1 MLRITDYTSTFQ
13 SVDHFLYI
21 NITSSE
27 RKPVHTRTIGQIK
40 TVNGLV
46 GGLRGEQSNDDFIP
60 FPIGQQKRKK
70 ISLKKN
76 KDLTSSKEG
85 VYQEQH
91 RFQHRIPLHEIV
103 VCSTE
108 QVLQTPDF
116 RKAVQGMMEI
126 KNFAWNFISA
136 CQFF

>member
-70 ISLKKN
+70 ISLKKVDIM
-76 KDLTSSKEG
+76 KSLPYG
-85 VYQEQH
+85 Y
-91 RFQHRIPLHEIV
+91 F
-103 VCSTE
+103 
-108 QVLQTPDF
+108 
-116 RKAVQGMMEI
+116 
-126 KNFAWNFISA
+126 
-136 CQFF
+136 